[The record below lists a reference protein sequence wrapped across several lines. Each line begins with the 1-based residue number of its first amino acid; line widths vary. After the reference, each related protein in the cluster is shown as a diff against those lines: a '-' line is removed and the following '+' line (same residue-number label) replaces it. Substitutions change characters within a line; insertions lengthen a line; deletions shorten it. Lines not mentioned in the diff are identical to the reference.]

1 MINRDNKRLQKQ
13 AERDRRVEK
22 LHQTYPE
29 LASLERRLRLTGI
42 RLVQGAIGR
51 LTPEELAALNQE
63 RQELTAAR
71 RDLLQ
76 RLRIDASLFEVHWD
90 CPRCEDRGW
99 TDFGVKCPCL
109 IQEEIDEAFAQSGLT
124 GDMKSQTFA
133 TFSMAWYERQEHLHP
148 GLASRMRIAV
158 ERCRDFSDAIIAG
171 SGKGNL
177 LFYGTVGTGK
187 SHLSSAI
194 ANRLLGAGK
203 TVIYRTISQIMSSI
217 MEAKF
222 DFQNSGRQPEVLTAL
237 RSVDLV
243 IIDDLGTE
251 KPTDFVVTELFE
263 LVNDRLRMG
272 KPMVVSTNIELGELA
287 SFYNHRLAD
296 RLIMQSYCI
305 LFEGKS
311 IRQLM
316 KVAGHSANG

>member
-22 LHQTYPE
+22 LHQAHPE
-29 LASLERRLRLTGI
+29 LAAIDRRLRLTGI

-51 LTPEELAALNQE
+51 LTADELENLNRE
-63 RQELTAAR
+63 RQELTVAR
-71 RDLLQ
+71 KDLLN
-76 RLRIDASLFEVHWD
+76 RLPVDPSLFEVQWD

-99 TDFGVKCPCL
+99 IDFGVKCPCL

-124 GDMKSQTFA
+124 GDMKNQTFE
-133 TFSMAWYERQEHLHP
+133 TFSLAWYEQQEHLHP
-148 GLASRMRIAV
+148 GLVGRMRIAV
-158 ERCRDFSDAIIAG
+158 ERCRDFTDAIIAG
-171 SGKGNL
+171 NGKGNL

-187 SHLSSAI
+187 THLSSAI

-203 TVIYRTISQIMSSI
+203 TVIYRTISQIMNSI

-222 DFQNSGRQPEVLTAL
+222 DFQNNGRQPEVLAAL
-237 RSVDLV
+237 RSADLV

-251 KPTDFVVTELFE
+251 KRTDFVVTELFE
-263 LVNDRLRMG
+263 LVNDRHRMG
-272 KPMVVSTNIELGELA
+272 KPMVISMNIELGEMA
-287 SFYNHRLAD
+287 NFYNHRLAD

-305 LFEGKS
+305 RFEGKS
-311 IRQLM
+311 VRQLM
-316 KVAGHSANG
+316 KVAGFSAGF